1 MTRKLETFWIFIGR
15 LISKFIYTVKNLMM
29 KTKSL
34 QLYKP
39 SKDVDMEGKRK
50 FQRETLK
57 VIAVH
62 KSVLQKEVIG
72 CFVTK

>member
-1 MTRKLETFWIFIGR
+1 
-15 LISKFIYTVKNLMM
+15 M

-72 CFVTK
+72 CFVTKENC

>member
-1 MTRKLETFWIFIGR
+1 
-15 LISKFIYTVKNLMM
+15 M

-57 VIAVH
+57 VIPVH